1 MVQCNS
7 KTMKGTRCQRDAI
20 KGRKMCLQHA
30 KVKFGM
36 KDGRPSIYEFLHTYM
51 ERVHNKDSLS
61 ENFNFVDENGR
72 EVFLQLKWFKGS
84 PGVNGDLIIK
94 VVSIKPRGGNA
105 ITLAVDEL
113 LKCKDAVKWGLNKVV
128 MESILDRELFEKLK
142 LRGWVERP
150 GIYNNLYRYAPHY
163 REPTLEDILK
173 MRGMRS

>member
-1 MVQCNS
+1 MEDLRYTSSCTHIWS
-7 KTMKGTRCQRDAI
+7 ASTIKIRFPKILISLMKI
-20 KGRKMCLQHA
+20 K
-30 KVKFGM
+30 
-36 KDGRPSIYEFLHTYM
+36 
-51 ERVHNKDSLS
+51 
-61 ENFNFVDENGR
+61 R